1 MSLNNKSFF
10 SQGKAILFWVWLA
23 VWVWQA
29 LAQDWEKTYQALS
42 WDSVY
47 SFMQRSFWTTDWKEF
62 LVEVETWKRVRDYSK
77 DLIAW
82 KSYVLASSEQEA
94 KLLSKKYSNKIS
106 SISLQTS
113 QKVDSLTYWQNFQ
126 ENLLK
131 MKSLWVSS
139 IKIET
144 LIDIVGSE
152 KAWKIAGDS
161 LATQTPLVNFYTTLW
176 KMRVNWKDVL
186 AQVNNAE
193 REYDK
198 MSQNYSLTIS
208 SKSPTNPGN
217 WGKNINLDISTN
229 IEPRLK
235 LDENL
240 SWIWFNYEAYLYSIY
255 WVESQGKYDIDNKA
269 ALIKTW
275 KFDWD
280 YAVWKYQL
288 MVSTLKWLWIT
299 DIEWFKKNP
308 ALQEATMKKYTIRHY
323 KYALN
328 SPSISKML
336 AFGLSINQMLSD
348 MHFAWA
354 RGWERVVE
362 YALKLWK
369 TNPLKAYYS
378 RLEVVKWDAFWT
390 KRSNYLDKVNIA
402 YNDYLSQKPHIDPKV
417 NDFAHIQELPII
429 LASSWN
435 EELLQRKETQYWEPK
450 KMVSTIASNDNSF
463 ISHNIQGE
471 EVEVKKVALA
481 QVEEIELVEQATSI
495 KVSSVLKDEYRK
507 WMIKSLEKTN
517 LSQESKVLLAKKLAQ
532 IDDVNGYFEERISY
546 HKWILA
552 KKVVWLDD
560 NSLKQFAVNED
571 TFKTLSKNSS
581 IYRNS
586 ILPKLA
592 SINNVDHN
600 TMNSILAQRIASM
613 NMISSLEQILK
624 HSPNVISAENDEK
637 YLSQLKKAA

>member
-1 MSLNNKSFF
+1 MSLNNKTFF

-62 LVEVETWKRVRDYSK
+62 LVEVETWKRVKDYSK

-94 KLLSKKYSNKIS
+94 QLLSKKYSNKIT

-131 MKSLWVSS
+131 IKSLWVSS
-139 IKIET
+139 IKIQT
-144 LIDIVGSE
+144 LVGIIWDEEAS
-152 KAWKIAGDS
+152 KIAWDS
-161 LATQTPLVNFYTTLW
+161 LSTQNPLLNFYMTLG

-198 MSQNYSLTIS
+198 MSQNYSFTIS
-208 SKSPTNPGN
+208 SKSPINPDN
-217 WGKNINLDISTN
+217 WGKNTNLDISTN

-435 EELLQRKETQYWEPK
+435 ELLQRKENQLWEPK

-463 ISHNIQGE
+463 VSHNIQSD
-471 EVEVKKVALA
+471 EVEVKKIASA
-481 QVEEIELVEQATSI
+481 QVEEIELIEQATSI

-624 HSPNVISAENDEK
+624 HSPNIISAENDGN
-637 YLSQLKKAA
+637 YASQLKKAA